1 MSNKSHKNS
10 EPEKIFDINNAVEE
24 VIQEMLKDKQ
34 AHPDLIIPYS
44 FLEFYN
50 QPEMIDLLSSALN
63 YAKSLFSI
71 NKEYLFLKHQGKHS
85 EAKLFSDRQGFLLPD
100 LGREL
105 AKKYGHLLLNQRNL
119 ALEDQS
125 FYETV
130 IFFIIKV
137 LKSDFTAE
145 QGVIL
150 EEELNRL
157 FRSTAF
163 NISQRK
169 NTEGAK
175 YIKFPQLKT
184 SPKKDPDT
192 VIEHIMLRNL
202 VSKTTKSK
210 SYSLDGIKRPAFVRI
225 SPFKAISSRSPL
237 ISLLLPSAKDKIREI
252 DELRRKILNKKPRL
266 SPIRH

>member
-1 MSNKSHKNS
+1 M
-10 EPEKIFDINNAVEE
+10 
-24 VIQEMLKDKQ
+24 
-34 AHPDLIIPYS
+34 
-44 FLEFYN
+44 
-50 QPEMIDLLSSALN
+50 
-63 YAKSLFSI
+63 
-71 NKEYLFLKHQGKHS
+71 
-85 EAKLFSDRQGFLLPD
+85 
-100 LGREL
+100 
-105 AKKYGHLLLNQRNL
+105 LLNQRNL

-210 SYSLDGIKRPAFVRI
+210 SYS
-225 SPFKAISSRSPL
+225 SRSPL